1 MADLAFLSTIP
12 IFGFFTKEELAAA
25 ESRFEE
31 VLFAK
36 DAIVTRIGE
45 PGDVFYVVLEG
56 ELEVWDSSD
65 PPRRTGTLSRG
76 DYFGEMALLQGGKRT
91 ATVTVSRRAK
101 LLSVHKDAFDHLF
114 LKNPKA
120 IEYFAR
126 VLSKRLAGLTRGD
139 RGRRSTTTIAVASK
153 QGRRGET
160 VLSTALC
167 AVLKKLT
174 GTEVLLVEVRHG
186 EEQQATVAKLLRDDL
201 EVLPTKIVR
210 DLTASASGPA
220 MLKISLAADL
230 QANAYGDLLSTLVSK
245 LSDSFTFIV
254 FDLGSDRP
262 SLIESANEYSD
273 IFVGIVDAPEDDAG
287 VEARRSLKV
296 HKVINL
302 FNPTSR
308 PVPISSSEPFVIPFH
323 PALGLPPLD
332 AAQYIVSHPRS
343 NVGLPVYRLAR
354 KMLGASV
361 GLALG
366 GGAAFGL
373 AHLGVLKV
381 LQAKDVPID
390 LVAGCSQGSI
400 IAVGYAAGLDVAE
413 MIEIARTLGIRR
425 NFLFA
430 SDPTFFLQ
438 PGILAGQRFLTMMRP
453 YLRGRERF
461 EELLLPC
468 RTVATDIETGE
479 RVAIGSG
486 RLETAFRA
494 SSSMPMVLAPLRV
507 GERVLVDGGVADP
520 VPAEIASE
528 MGADLTVA
536 VNVVPPLKRG
546 VETAVSYWYR
556 RLNAFNPLTYVIEN
570 QQDLPSLFDIVM
582 NSMQVLQY
590 ELGNFKAITADVLIN
605 PDLSDFTWIEYYRA
619 DELIARGEEAA
630 ERAYPAIL
638 KAIEAKLAVFRPAP
652 VAPSLTTQQEA
663 YQS

>member
-494 SSSMPMVLAPLRV
+494 SSSVPMVLAPLRV

-652 VAPSLTTQQEA
+652 VAPSLTAQQEA